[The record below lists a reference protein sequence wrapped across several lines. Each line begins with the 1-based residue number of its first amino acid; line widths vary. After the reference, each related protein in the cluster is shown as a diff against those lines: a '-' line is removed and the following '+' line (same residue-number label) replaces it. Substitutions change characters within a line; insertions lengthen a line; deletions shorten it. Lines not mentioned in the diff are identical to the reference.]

1 MSTSAKV
8 SASSHLIERA
18 RRTHRVPLLATW
30 LSFLLALG
38 LGYQSNQLPLALIVS
53 GALAGGFTAMTQ
65 AAPTSRVTSS
75 MAGFVLL
82 SQVGLHIHL
91 ARGATEIH
99 FGVFALLAA
108 LVVYR
113 DWLPV
118 VVGATTIAVHHAAFL
133 WMQLNGWGVY
143 CFTQPSLVQLIEHA
157 AYVVVEAGLLVYLA
171 EQMRADERR
180 HLDVEALIDAVVIEE
195 HRVDLSGVARRTVR
209 ASQARKL
216 QDLLGRIQGLVST
229 LGESISSISLATREI
244 ATGNQDLSG
253 RTEQTASSLQQ
264 AASSLETLTH
274 TVRQTADSARTANQ
288 LADSA
293 ASSAERGGSV
303 VSQVVE
309 NMADITASSRK
320 IAEIIGVIDGIA
332 FQTNILALNAA
343 VEAARAGEQGR
354 GFAVVAGEVRS
365 LAQRSANAAK
375 EIKTLIGASVEKV
388 ESGSHLVK
396 QAGESMNDI
405 VSGVQRVNDIIAEIS
420 SAATEQS
427 GGLAQVN
434 AAVTQLDQMTQQ
446 NAALVEESAAAAES
460 LREQA
465 DTVRVLVS
473 RFAGEAVH

>member
-38 LGYQSNQLPLALIVS
+38 LGYQSNQLLLALIVS

-274 TVRQTADSARTANQ
+274 TVRQTADSARMLAVVQQ
-288 LADSA
+288 LVDRLVDVGQRGVRLGLLEAVQRPGFQRR
-293 ASSAERGGSV
+293 ASSFRC
-303 VSQVVE
+303 
-309 NMADITASSRK
+309 
-320 IAEIIGVIDGIA
+320 
-332 FQTNILALNAA
+332 
-343 VEAARAGEQGR
+343 
-354 GFAVVAGEVRS
+354 
-365 LAQRSANAAK
+365 
-375 EIKTLIGASVEKV
+375 
-388 ESGSHLVK
+388 
-396 QAGESMNDI
+396 
-405 VSGVQRVNDIIAEIS
+405 
-420 SAATEQS
+420 
-427 GGLAQVN
+427 
-434 AAVTQLDQMTQQ
+434 
-446 NAALVEESAAAAES
+446 
-460 LREQA
+460 
-465 DTVRVLVS
+465 
-473 RFAGEAVH
+473 